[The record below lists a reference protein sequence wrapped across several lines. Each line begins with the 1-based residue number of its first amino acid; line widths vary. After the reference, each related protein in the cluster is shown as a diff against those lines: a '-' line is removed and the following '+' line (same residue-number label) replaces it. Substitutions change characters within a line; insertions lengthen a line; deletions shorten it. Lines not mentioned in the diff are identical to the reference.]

1 MRDQEGCSTQG
12 YSALYRLW
20 RPRRLADVVGQE
32 HITRTLANVVRQGTV
47 GHAYL
52 FAGPRGTGK
61 TSVARI
67 LASALNCMAPHD
79 GDACAECD
87 HCRAIAAD
95 RFLDVREMDAASNR
109 LIDDVRALRETVG
122 YAPVSGG
129 YKVYILD
136 EAHMLTTEAWNA
148 LLKTLEEP
156 PSSTCFILCTTEPR
170 KVMATVHSRCQ
181 RFDFRRLTEEEIVGR
196 LQEVCGA
203 GQASVSVEAL
213 QAIARRSDGGLR
225 DALTMLDQGMAYAT
239 ARELSAS
246 DIAQLLGTADDAVIA
261 EISAALDAGD
271 ASAVFTRVE
280 ALYQDGKDLGQ
291 VTRDLLASYRHSLV
305 RTLSRSS
312 LDQKTHREGLAKTEA
327 LAEAETRIRRGLD
340 PRLALEIA
348 LLHILTPAEA
358 AQPKAESTP
367 GPKPAAGRSAAPSGS
382 AVETAAQQ
390 WNRTLQ
396 RLREISMP
404 LYSKYQLATFEGVH
418 GGTLKLC
425 FRYEGHAQNARGQS
439 ELVEKVWREVSGGSV
454 RLAISV
460 RSPAEAKR
468 DSDDGTPTRTARQ
481 GTGDMGKGAGEPDQ
495 EIRQSF
501 AAALS
506 LFQGSA
512 LPSRN
517 TEDGLG
523 TKG

>member
-1 MRDQEGCSTQG
+1 MDQEGCSTKG

-20 RPRRLADVVGQE
+20 RPHRLADVVGQE

-67 LASALNCMAPHD
+67 LASALNCMDPHD

-122 YAPVSGG
+122 YAPVGGG

-156 PSSTCFILCTTEPR
+156 PASTCFILCTTEPR

-181 RFDFRRLTEEEIVGR
+181 RFDFRRLTEDEIVGR
-196 LQEVCGA
+196 LQEVCA
-203 GQASVSVEAL
+203 TAAASVSVEAL

-225 DALTMLDQGMAYAT
+225 DALTMLDQGLAYA
-239 ARELSAS
+239 ADRELAAS
-246 DIAQLLGTADDAVIA
+246 DVAQLLGTADDAVIA
-261 EISAALDAGD
+261 EVSAALDTRD
-271 ASAVFTRVE
+271 AATVFTKVE

-291 VTRDLLASYRHSLV
+291 VTRDLLASYRHNVVHAMSQ
-305 RTLSRSS
+305 SP
-312 LDQKTHREGLAKTEA
+312 LDRKTQRDAVAKVEA
-327 LAEAETRIRRGLD
+327 LAEAETRIRRGTD

-348 LLHILTPAEA
+348 LLHILTPEEDP
-358 AQPKAESTP
+358 QPKSASAP
-367 GPKPAAGRSAAPSGS
+367 VSRQAAGRPADPVAP
-382 AVETAAQQ
+382 ATETPAQKWQ
-390 WNRTLQ
+390 RTLQ

-404 LYSKYQLATFEGVH
+404 LYSKYQLATFEGVER
-418 GGTLKLC
+418 GTVKLC
-425 FRYEGHAQNARGQS
+425 FRYEGHAQNARGQT
-439 ELVEKVWREVSGGSV
+439 EVVERAWKEVSGESV

-460 RSPAEAKR
+460 RPSAEAKR
-468 DSDDGTPTRTARQ
+468 DTEDGAPIRTARP
-481 GTGDMGKGAGEPDQ
+481 GTGNPGKGVDEPDQ
-495 EIRQSF
+495 AVRQSF
-501 AAALS
+501 AAAVA

-517 TEDGLG
+517 TEDGFEA
-523 TKG
+523 KG